1 MIKKDI
7 NQNDILNSELLNI
20 IDYNYIF
27 DENPIK
33 RIKTKPTL
41 ENSKSRLKSLENKIK
56 AIENCNLKKKCIKNC
71 FFRWKHTKP
80 YNDCWRRPWTKRR

>member
-1 MIKKDI
+1 MIKKYI

-27 DENPIK
+27 DEKPIN

-41 ENSKSRLKSLENKIK
+41 ENLKSRLKALKNKIETV
-56 AIENCNLKKKCIKNC
+56 ENCDLKKKCIKNC
-71 FFRWKHTKP
+71 FFRW
-80 YNDCWRRPWTKRR
+80 